1 MHGTA
6 GLLPAVAWHCWCFMV
21 HVGDSPPRYCH
32 AMRSPHPPQTS
43 CHPALL
49 TLWSTQVYPCFPVRQ
64 PPHPIL
70 NPQQPPPLLTPWPAP
85 SPPRVHSS
93 DPVVWPAPSP
103 PQVHSSDRVIGLDT
117 QPLFSASVLSDLMG
131 RDLTA
136 LLPNSVIEA
145 VGKHGS
151 RTLMSRSCLVM

>member
-1 MHGTA
+1 M
-6 GLLPAVAWHCWCFMV
+6 
-21 HVGDSPPRYCH
+21 
-32 AMRSPHPPQTS
+32 
-43 CHPALL
+43 
-49 TLWSTQVYPCFPVRQ
+49 
-64 PPHPIL
+64 
-70 NPQQPPPLLTPWPAP
+70 
-85 SPPRVHSS
+85 
-93 DPVVWPAPSP
+93 VWPAPSP